1 LSASRPRCGLA
12 HTLGSA
18 TRTLSSG
25 CHTSSAGRF
34 AEALPKLLLAIQEDA
49 TPLSYRGLA
58 VCYAHMGRLDEA
70 REIVAR
76 LRSLNAA
83 AAVMQPYKYL
93 RKPEHRELMVAG
105 LRLALGE
112 KT

>member
-1 LSASRPRCGLA
+1 LA
-12 HTLGSA
+12 YILG
-18 TRTLSSG
+18 
-25 CHTSSAGRF
+25 GRF

-58 VCYAHMGRLDEA
+58 VCYAHMGRLDDA

-76 LRSLNAA
+76 LRNLNAA
-83 AAVMQPYKYL
+83 AAVMQPYNYL